1 MNYRM
6 IKYTLGWLMMFEAGF
21 FLVPMITAV
30 VYGEWQSLVAF
41 GIAAV
46 ICLGIGLLCVWKKPE
61 KTGIFA
67 REGFVIVS
75 LSWILLSIFGAI
87 PFMLSGA
94 TTNFFDA
101 LFETASGFTTT
112 GSSIFREVESLP
124 HAILMWR
131 SFTHWVGGMGVLV
144 FIMVFLPLGGGQNMH
159 IMRAESTGADV
170 SKLVPRVKHTAVIL
184 YSIYLGLTVLLFI
197 VLLISEMPLF
207 EAINTAFA
215 TAGTGGFGF
224 RNDSFA
230 SFSAVQQIVVTVG
243 MLIFSVNFNS
253 YYLVLKLKFK
263 DAFNTEVRAFFL
275 IVAAVIAIITLNI
288 YQSYDSVWDAL
299 RHAAFTVASLI
310 STTGFGTENF
320 DLWPSLSKTL
330 LVLVM
335 FIGGCAG
342 STAGGMKVS
351 RWLIA
356 IKGFIREIFTL
367 IHPRQVKKI
376 TLDSRP
382 VDKEVI
388 KSVSSYI
395 VCFVMVFVGSLL
407 VISLDGRDVV
417 TNFTAVAATINNIGP
432 GLEGVGPTANFADF
446 SNLSKLMLTFNMIAG
461 RLEIFPLLILLS
473 PNTWKKA

>member
-1 MNYRM
+1 
-6 IKYTLGWLMMFEAGF
+6 
-21 FLVPMITAV
+21 
-30 VYGEWQSLVAF
+30 
-41 GIAAV
+41 
-46 ICLGIGLLCVWKKPE
+46 
-61 KTGIFA
+61 
-67 REGFVIVS
+67 
-75 LSWILLSIFGAI
+75 
-87 PFMLSGA
+87 MLSGA

-275 IVAAVIAIITLNI
+275 IVAAVIAIITLDI

>member
-87 PFMLSGA
+87 PLMLSGV

-230 SFSAVQQIVVTVG
+230 SFSAVQQIVVTIG
-243 MLIFSVNFNS
+243 MLLFSVNFNS

-275 IVAAVIAIITLNI
+275 IVAAVIAIITLDI

-432 GLEGVGPTANFADF
+432 GLAGVGPTANFADF